1 MSGFHKL
8 HSGSALGSAHWRL
21 SQGQVHCTCSRTCW
35 SAVAWSY
42 LGLWRIVTLLMVPL
56 GSDCHW
62 SPLVAIGGHW
72 WPLVS
77 SLQIDIDWHLV
88 IESRQF
94 FAEEWSQA
102 AYKPELYVKTCHNL
116 MPGSCYGDCVHVAG
130 TNRRLNGLQGHS
142 IESITS
148 ILL

>member
-1 MSGFHKL
+1 L
-8 HSGSALGSAHWRL
+8 
-21 SQGQVHCTCSRTCW
+21 
-35 SAVAWSY
+35 
-42 LGLWRIVTLLMVPL
+42 
-56 GSDCHW
+56 
-62 SPLVAIGGHW
+62 PLVAIGRHW